1 MPGTTGAIPGIIIG
15 GAIPGNII
23 PPIWSIRGFLGAG
36 SSSMRPDSGKE
47 RERNVMNIN
56 MKATDDKAYKVRK
69 EILCNIQLK
78 RALDTFRIIGK
89 FKSLIHNIIFIFST
103 MD

>member
-1 MPGTTGAIPGIIIG
+1 
-15 GAIPGNII
+15 
-23 PPIWSIRGFLGAG
+23 
-36 SSSMRPDSGKE
+36 
-47 RERNVMNIN
+47 MNIN
-56 MKATDDKAYKVRK
+56 MKSTDDKAYKVRK